1 MTEKYDVV
9 IVGSGPAGIS
19 AACHAAS
26 LSMSHMLVEKTDHLS
41 DTIFKYQKGKH
52 VMATPEVLP
61 LRSDIA
67 FAAGKR
73 EMVLD
78 TWGEAVEA
86 LSAQVRFGF
95 DVTVITGSRTTFLS
109 PLQMAT
115 R

>member
-73 EMVLD
+73 KIGCLGRGCRENERP
-78 TWGEAVEA
+78 G
-86 LSAQVRFGF
+86 
-95 DVTVITGSRTTFLS
+95 
-109 PLQMAT
+109 PLWL
-115 R
+115 

>member
-1 MTEKYDVV
+1 MIEKYDVV

-67 FAAGKR
+67 FRGQALDGIGCLGRGCR
-73 EMVLD
+73 ENERP
-78 TWGEAVEA
+78 G
-86 LSAQVRFGF
+86 
-95 DVTVITGSRTTFLS
+95 
-109 PLQMAT
+109 PLWL
-115 R
+115 